1 MKPDALLSPRYL
13 SLVLAALL
21 VTGLLFSRA
30 LLSIMMASG
39 LLLLLFPSVRQV
51 FGAVFKRP
59 LLFLLAG
66 IIIFYAWLFFLD
78 PQQYTLERMGLHLG
92 VISLLCL
99 LHFMAATSDWLLPF
113 ILSVGVLS
121 TFPSVYDMVMHEGL
135 AALYEK
141 GQVAYT
147 LMQGDHQRFTI
158 WISGCLAFSWYYWL
172 MEHKKQAFYFILYF
186 TIFLLLL
193 SVRTGWLFAG
203 LVTVAGG
210 LIYLQRQH
218 KRVYWI
224 RAILG
229 LILLLA
235 IAYSVPFVRNKIQY
249 MQWEWRE
256 KKAAEQLGSSDAIR
270 WMVNES
276 AVELIREN
284 PKGLGEA
291 KAALTLKERIK
302 INYPESS
309 VSFQWPFNQ
318 YLKWWLTAGWVMGS
332 LPLLLVLYLLYRLY
346 FTRNYLTAVWVLF
359 IALTGL
365 YESTLEMQY
374 GFFLGVFFTGLLYLY
389 ESGLSKR
396 TVLRAFR

>member
-13 SLVLAALL
+13 SLLLAALL
-21 VTGLLFSRA
+21 VTGLMFSRA

-78 PQQYTLERMGLHLG
+78 PQQYTIERLALHLG

-113 ILSVGVLS
+113 ILSMGVLS
-121 TFPSVYDMVMHEGL
+121 TLPSVYDMLMHEGL
-135 AALYEK
+135 AALYKK

-186 TIFLLLL
+186 TVFLLML

-218 KRVYWI
+218 NKVYWI
-224 RAILG
+224 STTG
-229 LILLLA
+229 GVVLLLT
-235 IAYSVPFVRNKIQY
+235 IAFSVPFVRNKIYY
-249 MQWEWRE
+249 MQWEWQE
-256 KKAAEQLGSSDAIR
+256 KKAAEKLGSSDAIR

-291 KAALTLKERIK
+291 AAATALKERIR
-302 INYPESS
+302 INYPHASIS
-309 VSFQWPFNQ
+309 YQWPFNQ
-318 YLKWWLTAGWVMGS
+318 YLKWWLSAGWVMGS
-332 LPLLLVLYLLYRLY
+332 LPVLLVLYLLYRLY

-389 ESGLSKR
+389 ESGLVKK
-396 TVLRAFR
+396 TVKW